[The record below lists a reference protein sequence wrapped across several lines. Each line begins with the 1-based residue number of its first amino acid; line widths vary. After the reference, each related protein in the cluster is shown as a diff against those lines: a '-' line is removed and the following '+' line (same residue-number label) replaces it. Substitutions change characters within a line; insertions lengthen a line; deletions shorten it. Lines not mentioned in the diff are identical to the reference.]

1 MWHKQT
7 QPPRPNSP
15 PRPAPTSVAAR
26 TSPRPYAP
34 CSASPKSAT
43 PQPNHDIFALMVNK
57 PGPAGWLNY
66 FTAFYPSA
74 VIAIWCVG
82 QGGST
87 SDWNAVTNE
96 RGHG

>member
-74 VIAIWCVG
+74 VNPIGKRVDRHLMR
-82 QGGST
+82 SRT
-87 SDWNAVTNE
+87 
-96 RGHG
+96 GHYGTDP